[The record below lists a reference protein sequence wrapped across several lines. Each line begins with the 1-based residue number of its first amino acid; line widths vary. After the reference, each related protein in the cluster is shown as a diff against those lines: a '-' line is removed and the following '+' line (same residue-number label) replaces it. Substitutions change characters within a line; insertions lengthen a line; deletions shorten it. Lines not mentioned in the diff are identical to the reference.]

1 MIGVSTTP
9 KFLNVET
16 LKQFHLWGKVLF
28 FYLVLD
34 FFFFNVFYSVINV
47 LHSVIFLHSVFTEL
61 DAHSDSCNTSA

>member
-1 MIGVSTTP
+1 MIGVSTAP

-28 FYLVLD
+28 FYIVLD
-34 FFFFNVFYSVINV
+34 IFFFSVFYSVINV
-47 LHSVIFLHSVFTEL
+47 LHLVIFLHSVFTEL

>member
-34 FFFFNVFYSVINV
+34 FFFLMYSTLINV